1 MANESNIVVKA
12 DILDQGIQRFAIS
25 GLSKERYDEAVAEEI
40 LVDKK
45 TGEFLLNTRDEVLIS
60 NDAMARYKA
69 SFDNAVW
76 LAKETGLCGN
86 IYQVEIDD
94 IIMPANIPYNTNIL
108 NENIMLDNKINR
120 LLFNFDLNEY
130 IVQDNKAIPLNVEGS
145 VKITMTRGSEVI
157 SVTLSLTES
166 NVSIIDL
173 SGYDKTKDII
183 ITEIKFIPHTD
194 YVGIAN
200 LILHNVFLTINM

>member
-1 MANESNIVVKA
+1 MANESNVVVKA
-12 DILDQGIQRFAIS
+12 DILDQSIQRFAIS

-45 TGEFLLNTRDEVLIS
+45 TGEFLLNTKDEVLIS

-94 IIMPANIPYNTNIL
+94 IVMPSNIPYGTNIL
-108 NENIMLDNKINR
+108 NENIILDNKINR
-120 LLFNFDLNEY
+120 LLFNFDVNEY
-130 IVQDNKAIPLNVEGS
+130 IVQDAKAIPLNVEGS
-145 VKITMTRGSEVI
+145 VTISMTRGTEVI
-157 SVTLSLTES
+157 NVTLSLTES

-173 SGYDKTKDII
+173 SSYGTDDII
-183 ITEIKFIPHTD
+183 ITGIKFNAHTD
-194 YVGIAN
+194 YVGLAN
-200 LILHNVFLTINM
+200 LIIHNVFLTINM